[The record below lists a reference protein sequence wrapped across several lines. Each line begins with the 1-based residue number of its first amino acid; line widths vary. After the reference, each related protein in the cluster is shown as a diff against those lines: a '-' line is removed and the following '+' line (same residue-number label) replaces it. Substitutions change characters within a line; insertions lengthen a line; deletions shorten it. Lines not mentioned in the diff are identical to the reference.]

1 MTPQQV
7 RKYAAGLSAAMGE
20 GGVVFES
27 NDEGQ
32 PEVNASAAGIL
43 AEHFVFNAPAIAP
56 DIPPFEGTSLFHSN
70 QPLESMLVPVEPF
83 TEAA

>member
-1 MTPQQV
+1 MAPDQV
-7 RKYAAGLSAAMGE
+7 RKYAAGLSAAMRE

-43 AEHFVFNAPAIAP
+43 AEHFAFNAPASAP
-56 DIPPFEGTSLFHSN
+56 DIPPFEGTARFHSN
-70 QPLESMLVPVEPF
+70 RPLEGMLVPV
-83 TEAA
+83 